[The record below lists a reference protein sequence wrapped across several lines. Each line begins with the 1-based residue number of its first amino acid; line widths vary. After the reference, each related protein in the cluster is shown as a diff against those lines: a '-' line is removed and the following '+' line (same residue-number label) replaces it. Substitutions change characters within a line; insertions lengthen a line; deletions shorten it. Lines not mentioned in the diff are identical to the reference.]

1 MAIFGTISGL
11 TLGLAGPGADLIA
24 GEAAGKGAQYTAA
37 QRAFPDRFYLLGMI
51 VEFLKQLQ
59 SFHIIALDATGAIF
73 EDKHDGHSKK
83 NADQRMTVQY
93 QDSQKQ
99 FIQEKAAQGIYIQPK
114 PLGYQPGQQYQLQQP
129 VTQTYQPLPPSQ
141 DQKHEYVTV
150 SESQNCTVPYQ
161 PASQQQNFAPDG
173 RWTSAAIKC
182 MPAITSIFFYTRL
195 TPASRCSRCTHT
207 RSITKTVFI
216 SARDTSI
223 PSPMLYSIANLL
235 SVARSFSPTIS
246 KQLALEP
253 SVVVCKSSIVDFPID
268 VFELP
273 AELVTAA
280 VPDEDSIP
288 ATPSMEDELL
298 ILKARILQMEIERG
312 GGAVDIVPAKNEL
325 EVSHQDSASLQ
336 SALTV
341 DVEEPAEHQDT
352 QNKQNEQKLAAELVT
367 KEQTRK
373 SPSSVSFIVDEH
385 FEYQTTQVKII
396 SRQRPPPLPFRPK
409 SQIFHSPP
417 VLQQQ
422 QQQYSAPIA
431 SYIEAP
437 QPLPKPSYQNPY
449 VPQPSGASAGYN
461 PQTYSPASPPTQ
473 QETQVPTPRPQSAYQ
488 PLSFPIYL
496 NGAPIQQ
503 Q

>member
-93 QDSQKQ
+93 QDFQKQ

-141 DQKHEYVTV
+141 DQEHEYVTV
-150 SESQNCTVPYQ
+150 SEPQNCTVSYQ

-173 RWTSAAIKC
+173 RWTSAAIKQSLYQPGTQAYHPLC
-182 MPAITSIFFYTRL
+182 S
-195 TPASRCSRCTHT
+195 TPLPIYSQSP
-207 RSITKTVFI
+207 
-216 SARDTSI
+216 D
-223 PSPMLYSIANLL
+223 PSVQQYPNKYCQLL
-235 SVARSFSPTIS
+235 PSMADSKLNTI
-246 KQLALEP
+246 QLALEP
-253 SVVVCKSSIVDFPID
+253 SVVVCKLSIVDSPID

-298 ILKARILQMEIERG
+298 ILKARILQMEIERRG
-312 GGAVDIVPAKNEL
+312 GVMDIVPAKNES
-325 EVSHQDSASLQ
+325 EVSHQDSTSLQ
-336 SALTV
+336 PALTIN
-341 DVEEPAEHQDT
+341 VEEPAEHQDT
-352 QNKQNEQKLAAELVT
+352 QNEQTEQELAAELVT

-385 FEYQTTQVKII
+385 FEYQTTQVKISI
-396 SRQRPPPLPFRPK
+396 PIEVDQDFQRFS
-409 SQIFHSPP
+409 SQ
-417 VLQQQ
+417 
-422 QQQYSAPIA
+422 
-431 SYIEAP
+431 
-437 QPLPKPSYQNPY
+437 
-449 VPQPSGASAGYN
+449 
-461 PQTYSPASPPTQ
+461 
-473 QETQVPTPRPQSAYQ
+473 R
-488 PLSFPIYL
+488 
-496 NGAPIQQ
+496 
-503 Q
+503 